1 MLKEISFLKA
11 KICNGDQL
19 ETEIFSEKLAVKASA
34 RTNDAKINQKKH
46 WKISSGIHL
55 VDNTVCKMMFSL

>member
-46 WKISSGIHL
+46 WKISSG
-55 VDNTVCKMMFSL
+55 